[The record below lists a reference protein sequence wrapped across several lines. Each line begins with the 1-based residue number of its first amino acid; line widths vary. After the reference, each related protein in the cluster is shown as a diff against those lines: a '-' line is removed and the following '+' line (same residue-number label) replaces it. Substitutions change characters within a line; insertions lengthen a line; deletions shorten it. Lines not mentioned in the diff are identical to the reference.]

1 MSEKIFDE
9 NKIKEISLLFGYFF
23 ELNYKLLKQSED
35 KKSEFTIENVFDFY
49 ISSHAISFLKNL
61 YFGFSTSKGT
71 CLNVRCIIEGL
82 ALKKMSKKNNMPEN
96 ALELLK
102 LQDSLIEMKQYNK
115 FIKLL
120 NFKTIFPN
128 DFNEKYEHSKKI
140 FYDLLSKKYSSNKIK
155 RIIIN
160 NKKLVRF
167 AF

>member
-61 YFGFSTSKGT
+61 YFGFFTSKGT

-82 ALKKMSKKNNMPEN
+82 ALKKMSKKITCQKM
-96 ALELLK
+96 L
-102 LQDSLIEMKQYNK
+102 
-115 FIKLL
+115 
-120 NFKTIFPN
+120 
-128 DFNEKYEHSKKI
+128 
-140 FYDLLSKKYSSNKIK
+140 
-155 RIIIN
+155 
-160 NKKLVRF
+160 
-167 AF
+167 

>member
-49 ISSHAISFLKNL
+49 ISSHVISFLKNSYL
-61 YFGFSTSKGT
+61 GFSTSKGT
-71 CLNVRCIIEGL
+71 CLNARCIIEGL
-82 ALKKMSKKNNMPEN
+82 ALKKMIEKNNMPEN

-120 NFKTIFPN
+120 NLKTIFPN
-128 DFNEKYEHSKKI
+128 DFNEKYEHSKKCI
-140 FYDLLSKKYSSNKIK
+140 MIY
-155 RIIIN
+155 
-160 NKKLVRF
+160 
-167 AF
+167 